1 MAQIIRA
8 GSPDELAEFLVG
20 RHPSTANVFQHFTYS
35 HLPPYLAA
43 ASAPICGVA
52 AQMVDLLPDG
62 PELTAGLR
70 KLLEAKDCMA
80 RAMAELHRCSIEDD
94 PLDLKARLEAN
105 AAALIAAIAAAHEAA
120 ADARADLCPCATDD
134 TANCTPPTL
143 CPCVVTTPEEDWVDR
158 VDQGLAEGPM
168 PIGHLVA
175 QHAALVQ
182 AELGALRPAQ

>member
-35 HLPPYLAA
+35 HLPAHLAA
-43 ASAPICGVA
+43 ASAPICAVA

-70 KLLEAKDCMA
+70 KLLEAKDCMV
-80 RAMAELHRCSIEDD
+80 RAMVELHRSIQDD

-105 AAALIAAIAAAHEAA
+105 AAALHAAGVAAHEAA
-120 ADARADLCPCATDD
+120 ADARADLCPCATDPL
-134 TANCTPPTL
+134 ANCTPDDNGPITI
-143 CPCVVTTPEEDWVDR
+143 TREELLDWY
-158 VDQGLAEGPM
+158 P

-175 QHAALVQ
+175 HHAAMVQ
-182 AELGALRPAQ
+182 AELDAGRPAQ